1 MLRTAALIA
10 LFFLGSMSGPA
21 CLAQEAA
28 GTKGASPN
36 DLSEMIGQMIMVGF
50 EGAATDEAGFR
61 KILEKAQKGRITGV
75 LYLQRNIADR
85 RSVRAMNMV
94 LQQSAGRP
102 FLIAIDQEGG
112 AIQRVPEKAGFPRV
126 PSARS
131 VARKT
136 TPREAYETYSGLA
149 GYLNKWGFNL
159 NLAPVADL
167 DVNPDNPVIGRLGRS
182 FSGDPS
188 TVVQYSAA
196 FVEGHREHGVLTA
209 LKHFPGH
216 GSSLRDSHDGWAD
229 VTETSKPAEI
239 EVFRKL
245 IVEGY
250 ADLVMSGHI
259 YDAKFRTGKRKL
271 PASLEPGVIRDL
283 LRKELGYQGVVIS
296 DDLQM
301 AAIADQFSLRDAV
314 VSAVLAG
321 NDILVFGNSK
331 SVDPEIDA
339 KVMAILKAAAAKDE
353 TVQKAITS
361 AYGRILKLKSRL
373 PKVAAGNVDPISTRP
388 AGGASVRDR
397 GVAAP

>member
-1 MLRTAALIA
+1 MLRAATFIA
-10 LFFLGSMSGPA
+10 LFFLGSMAGPA
-21 CLAQEAA
+21 CLAQELAD
-28 GTKGASPN
+28 TKSASRN

-50 EGAATDEAGFR
+50 EGGTTDDADFR
-61 KILEKAQKGRITGV
+61 KILEKAHKGRITGV
-75 LYLQRNIADR
+75 LYLQRNIVDR
-85 RSVRAMNMV
+85 RSVRAMNKA
-94 LQQSAGRP
+94 LQHSARHP

-131 VARKT
+131 VAHKT
-136 TPREAYETYSGLA
+136 SPREAYETYGGLA
-149 GYLNKWGFNL
+149 SYLSKWGFNL
-159 NLAPVADL
+159 NLGPVADL
-167 DVNPDNPVIGRLGRS
+167 DINPDNPVIGRLGRS
-182 FSGDPS
+182 FSADPS

-196 FVEGHREHGVLTA
+196 FVESHREHGVLTA

-216 GSSLRDSHDGWAD
+216 GSSRRDSHDGWAD

-245 IVEGY
+245 ITEGY

-259 YDAKFRTGKRKL
+259 YDAKFRTGTRKL

-283 LRKELGYQGVVIS
+283 LRKELGYRGAVIS

-301 AAIADQFSLRDAV
+301 AAIADQFSLKDAV

-331 SVDPEIDA
+331 SVDPEIDT
-339 KVMAILKAAAAKDE
+339 KVTAILKAAAAKDVA
-353 TVQKAITS
+353 VQKAIAS
-361 AYGRILKLKSRL
+361 AYRRVLKLKSRL
-373 PKVAAGNVDPISTRP
+373 PAAGNVDPISARP
-388 AGGASVRDR
+388 IGGVSVPDQ
-397 GVAAP
+397 GLTAP